1 MVLPGGL
8 RGWTSSRKHD
18 TMQAIQQVT
27 VHIETALLNGAYGRI
42 WMLRL
47 TGVGVLGIGST
58 GVSGV
63 MLRSTG
69 LA

>member
-1 MVLPGGL
+1 MDNQGRRVEA
-8 RGWTSSRKHD
+8 
-18 TMQAIQQVT
+18 AI
-27 VHIETALLNGAYGRI
+27 LNGAYGRI

-47 TGVGVLGIGST
+47 TGVGVLDQPN
-58 GVSGV
+58 GVTGV

>member
-1 MVLPGGL
+1 MLPGGL
-8 RGWTSSRKHD
+8 RGWTSSRKHEIVAA
-18 TMQAIQQVT
+18 TQQVT
-27 VHIETALLNGAYGRI
+27 VHIEAAILNGAYGRI

-47 TGVGVLGIGST
+47 TGVGVLGFGST

-69 LA
+69 IA